1 MIDNITTLMDAINA
15 LIRSLDPVLV
25 AAVVDAASALSA

>member
-1 MIDNITTLMDAINA
+1 MIDNIITLMNAVDA

-25 AAVVDAASALSA
+25 AAVIDAASALSS

>member
-1 MIDNITTLMDAINA
+1 MIDNITTLMDAIGA

-25 AAVVDAASALSA
+25 ATVIDAASALSA

>member
-1 MIDNITTLMDAINA
+1 MIDNIITLMNAINA

-25 AAVVDAASALSA
+25 AAVIDAASALSS

>member
-1 MIDNITTLMDAINA
+1 MIGNITTLMDAIGA

-25 AAVVDAASALSA
+25 AAVIDAASALSA

>member
-1 MIDNITTLMDAINA
+1 MIDNITTLMDAIST

-25 AAVVDAASALSA
+25 AAVIDAASALSA

>member
-1 MIDNITTLMDAINA
+1 MIDNITTLMDTIGA

-25 AAVVDAASALSA
+25 AAVIDAASALSS

>member
-1 MIDNITTLMDAINA
+1 MSDNIITLMDAISA

-25 AAVVDAASALSA
+25 AAVIDAASALSS

>member
-1 MIDNITTLMDAINA
+1 MSDNITTLMDAINA

-25 AAVVDAASALSA
+25 AAVIDAASALSS

>member
-1 MIDNITTLMDAINA
+1 MIDNITTLMDAINV

-25 AAVVDAASALSA
+25 AAVIDAASALSA

>member
-1 MIDNITTLMDAINA
+1 MIDNIITLMNAVDA

-25 AAVVDAASALSA
+25 AAFIDAASALSS

>member
-1 MIDNITTLMDAINA
+1 MIDNIITLMNAVDA

-25 AAVVDAASALSA
+25 AAVIDAAAALSA

>member
-1 MIDNITTLMDAINA
+1 MIDNIITLMNAVDA

-25 AAVVDAASALSA
+25 AAVINAAAALSS

>member
-25 AAVVDAASALSA
+25 AAVIDAAAALSA

>member
-1 MIDNITTLMDAINA
+1 MINNITTLMDAINA

-25 AAVVDAASALSA
+25 AAVIDAASALSA

>member
-1 MIDNITTLMDAINA
+1 MIDNITTLMDAIGA

-25 AAVVDAASALSA
+25 AAVIDAASALSS